1 MNYVDDLSLVQ
12 SLNLREHLTPNP
24 DPYPA
29 RPLAYHDRTH
39 HLLPAN
45 SCELQ
50 DHLSQLVEYSHR
62 NEMQIN
68 ESKSK
73 VMIFNT
79 GRKYDAMPKLT
90 LSDTGDNFLEVVEK
104 FKLLG
109 VIIRSDMKWYDN
121 TDYICQKGYERLW
134 MLRRLKGLGASE
146 DEILDVYEKQVRS
159 VLELAVPV
167 WQPGVSQ
174 QEVR

>member
-1 MNYVDDLSLVQ
+1 M
-12 SLNLREHLTPNP
+12 
-24 DPYPA
+24 
-29 RPLAYHDRTH
+29 
-39 HLLPAN
+39 
-45 SCELQ
+45 LQ

-121 TDYICQKGYERLW
+121 TDYICQKGYQRLW

-167 WQPGVSQ
+167 WQPRLTLADRKQIERVQKSAFYIIMGTLLVMTTL
-174 QEVR
+174 

>member
-1 MNYVDDLSLVQ
+1 MKSWFLQLHKFLKPDIQ
-12 SLNLREHLTPNP
+12 SKAGLKI
-24 DPYPA
+24 
-29 RPLAYHDRTH
+29 
-39 HLLPAN
+39 
-45 SCELQ
+45 LQ
-50 DHLSQLVEYSHR
+50 RIWAHSMYIFYIESIYQL
-62 NEMQIN
+62 QLQLQ
-68 ESKSK
+68 
-73 VMIFNT
+73 
-79 GRKYDAMPKLT
+79 YDAIRKLT
-90 LSDTGDNFLEVVEK
+90 LSDTGDNFLDVVEK

-174 QEVR
+174 QEVRQN